1 MARYL
6 SIRTDSPE
14 VIPDTRPYGCYE
26 GWVYLGFEGENE
38 NGEYAEVIE
47 RVPCRRCH
55 ATTSPFSPARVPT
68 GLTASCEGAA

>member
-1 MARYL
+1 MARNL

-26 GWVYLGFEGENE
+26 GWVYLGFEGEDE

-47 RVPCRRCH
+47 RVSLAHKVAKSGYFLGRSVNCPKSRLN
-55 ATTSPFSPARVPT
+55 P
-68 GLTASCEGAA
+68 